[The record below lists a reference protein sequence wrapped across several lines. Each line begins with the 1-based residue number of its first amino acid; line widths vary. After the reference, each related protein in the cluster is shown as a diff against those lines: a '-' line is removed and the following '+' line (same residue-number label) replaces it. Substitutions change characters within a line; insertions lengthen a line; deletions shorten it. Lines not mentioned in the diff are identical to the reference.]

1 MKTKRSGSRFR
12 LAAGVGAVL
21 VITLGALLVPSGDL
35 GADDRDLL
43 RTSSGAPYVFVL
55 FDATGS
61 MVRIPANNSI
71 VANDADD
78 DPGSKMYQAKQ
89 ALYSV
94 IDETNGVNFGF
105 ATFPNQDGLGAIRKR
120 CNGDCICRDDD
131 YNCSITSN
139 GDDAGSLNFS
149 SSVHCPNS
157 YPYPAGWEGN
167 NDANDDE
174 YRNDTY
180 HWPTYTNA
188 RGLKVGDQI
197 PLDWGDDNVDLIKE
211 RLAPNLALGE
221 TTPDFGIARYFNNSQ
236 SGSGYSAHLRLKSGV
251 PGVFMSHGLTPLAGP
266 LEEFGDWYD
275 DWKSL
280 AEVNDT
286 QFSCRKVFVLLM
298 TDGVETC
305 ASQSAGPNAAAQLL
319 SSRGIQTYVVGF
331 ATNNPAL
338 NQIAAAGGTQQA
350 FFPTT
355 QEELIDDFSEI
366 LIQVQ
371 NKARTFTSA
380 TVPSVVGRAGRQIFH
395 TSFNPS
401 QNAGL
406 WPGRID
412 AFQRPVPLTDVNGA
426 FLPDY
431 RIACSGPDDTACQ
444 LWDAGTEMLDQ
455 APTQSDVSSGD
466 LQLGD
471 SPTERRVFYGDQDG
485 ERALFEPKSDTD
497 DKLWLY
503 GDPGFG
509 FGSSIS
515 SSEAAQS
522 ATIIGQTLVQKSTII
537 QNPFTGADQ
546 NKTYVLGDIFHSD
559 PVVVDVPKNFRYFAE
574 GVVAREEFCG
584 PRFDGVEDT
593 HVPYP
598 CFVKHQ
604 RGRRRVLL
612 LGSNDGQ
619 VHAIDAGQAY
629 LDSND
634 EIQYGV
640 GTGHELFS
648 FIPRAALPTVREL
661 AEGSDHR
668 YSVDGSVT
676 VDDAVIG
683 EEWRTVVV
691 GGMREGGR
699 AYYALDITQP
709 DTIGSDDLP
718 STTSY
723 VPSCLDGGSGCAIDA
738 NLGSLGPFLEAEYP
752 SILWEFEENFDSSFA
767 TDGVDEDGNGKAD
780 LGYTWSK
787 PNTGRILVCDTNCDP
802 LDPDNDIETRYVA
815 VFGGGMDPDFK
826 RDPIDEGANP
836 GSTSDDT
843 WNAWSGNWL
852 YMVDIGTGEILY
864 KRKLDDVS
872 GLTIGSE
879 YPASTPSEPSAVDIN
894 QDSYL
899 DTIYIG
905 TTAGFLFKVDISA
918 PQPIVNTTVPDYSR
932 NVTGAPRA
940 PGDSPLMMSVNRI
953 TDPDWDPFQIFD
965 TGGRPIYYPPSVIFV
980 ASLGQY
986 ALGFGTGDREDL
998 WSETTQEGRYYLFLD
1013 TGFTATSTSL
1023 PLTESVLEPIS
1034 PDLSE
1039 SPYTTQDL
1047 LLAPDSENGKAPG
1060 WVMTFESEERVLD
1073 RSFAL
1078 SGVLFLTTFTP
1089 NLGIAS
1095 PGQCSTT
1102 GTSRVFTLFVNNA
1115 NPVGEERYI
1124 QVPDLVT
1131 RPWVEP
1137 GETYDTLPAGNPPP
1151 PPAAGIC
1158 DAEELQAIT
1167 QTLKDT
1173 IFPAACDFA
1182 NYTLNIMTIRSET
1195 GVECVAPVPL
1205 CIIRRNWKEF

>member
-1 MKTKRSGSRFR
+1 MKTKRSGSRIR
-12 LAAGVGAVL
+12 LVAAIGVAIAL
-21 VITLGALLVPSGDL
+21 AIGALLVPSGEL
-35 GADDRDLL
+35 SADDRDLL
-43 RTSSGAPYVFVL
+43 RTSSGEPYVFVL

-61 MVRIPANNSI
+61 MVRIPANNTI
-71 VANDADD
+71 LANNVDD
-78 DPGSKMYQAKQ
+78 DPGSKLYQAKQ

-94 IDETNGVNFGF
+94 IDQTNGVNFGF
-105 ATFPNQDGLGAIRKR
+105 ATFPNQTGLAAVLKR
-120 CNGDCICRDDD
+120 CGGDCICR
-131 YNCSITSN
+131 NTPNNSCSGTTSA
-139 GDDAGSLNFS
+139 GSAGSLQFNS
-149 SSVHCPNS
+149 SDHCGS
-157 YPYPAGWEGN
+157 WEP
-167 NDANDDE
+167 NDDTNADKAGG
-174 YRNDTY
+174 YTY
-180 HWPTYTNA
+180 HASTFTNA
-188 RGLKVGDQI
+188 RGLQVGDVI
-197 PLDWGDDNVDLIKE
+197 PLDWGDDNVERLKE

-221 TTPDFGIARYFNNSQ
+221 TTPDFGIARYFRDSQ
-236 SGSGYSAHLRLKSGV
+236 LSGENHLRLQPGV
-251 PGVFMSHGLTPLAGP
+251 PAVFMAHGLTNLGTAMRSFR
-266 LEEFGDWYD
+266 EWYD
-275 DWKSL
+275 DWKPL
-280 AEVNDT
+280 AQANDP

-298 TDGVETC
+298 TDGFETC
-305 ASQSAGPNAAAQLL
+305 NNANAETEAQQLL
-319 SSRGIQTYVVGF
+319 ANRGIQTYVVGF
-331 ATNNPAL
+331 ATNSSTL
-338 NQIAAAGGTQQA
+338 NDIAEAGGTQQA
-350 FFPTT
+350 FFPST
-355 QEELIDDFSEI
+355 QEELIEDFSEI

-401 QNAGL
+401 QQKGL

-431 RIACSGPDDTACQ
+431 RIACSGANDTACQ
-444 LWDAGTEMLDQ
+444 IWDAGTEMLNQ
-455 APTQSDVSSGD
+455 SPTQSNLTAGD
-466 LQLGD
+466 LKLGN
-471 SPTERRVFYGDQDG
+471 SPNQRRVYYRDQDG
-485 ERALFEPKSDTD
+485 ERAFFAPKSDTD
-497 DKLWLY
+497 DRLWLY
-503 GDPGFG
+503 GNPGFG
-509 FGSSIS
+509 FGTFIS
-515 SSEAAQS
+515 TSEANQS
-522 ATIIGQTLVQKSTII
+522 SDIIKKTLVQKTTII
-537 QNPFTGADQ
+537 QNPFTGSDQ

-584 PRFDGVEDT
+584 PRFDGVEDS

-598 CFVKHQ
+598 CFVQHQ
-604 RGRRRVLL
+604 QGRRRVLL

-619 VHAIDAGQAY
+619 LHAIDAGQSY
-629 LDSND
+629 FDSND

-640 GTGHELFS
+640 GTGRELFS
-648 FIPRAALPTVREL
+648 FIPRAVLPTVREL
-661 AEGSDHR
+661 AEDDDHR

-691 GGMREGGR
+691 GGLREGGR

-718 STTSY
+718 SSTSY
-723 VPSCLDGGSGCAIDA
+723 VPSCVDGGNGCAIEAD
-738 NLGSLGPFLEAEYP
+738 LGDLGPFEEAEYP
-752 SILWEFEENFDSSFA
+752 RILWEFEENFDTSFA

-780 LGYTWSK
+780 LGDTWSK

-826 RDPIDEGANP
+826 RDPIDEGLLP
-836 GSTSDDT
+836 LSLDDT
-843 WNAWSGNWL
+843 WNPWSGNWL

-864 KRKLDDVS
+864 KRKLDQVS

-905 TTAGFLFKVDISA
+905 TTAGFLYKVDISS
-918 PQPIVNTTVPDYSR
+918 PQPIVSTTVPDYSR
-932 NVTGAPRA
+932 NAAGAPRST
-940 PGDSPLMMSVNRI
+940 GQSPLMMSVNRI
-953 TDPDWDPFQIFD
+953 TDSDWAPFQIFD

-1013 TGFTATSTSL
+1013 TGFTPTSAGI
-1023 PLTESVLEPIS
+1023 PLTESVLQAIS

-1039 SPYTTQDL
+1039 SPNTAEDF
-1047 LLAPDSENGKAPG
+1047 LLAPDADHGKVPG

-1115 NPVGEERYI
+1115 NAVGEERYI
-1124 QVPDLVT
+1124 GVPDLVT

-1151 PPAAGIC
+1151 PPAEGIC
-1158 DAEELQAIT
+1158 DSAELQAIT
-1167 QTLKDT
+1167 QTLKNT
-1173 IFPAACDFA
+1173 VFPPACDFA

>member
-1 MKTKRSGSRFR
+1 MKTNRSGSRFR
-12 LAAGVGAVL
+12 LAASVGAVL
-21 VITLGALLVPSGDL
+21 AITLGALLVPAGDL

-71 VANDADD
+71 VANNADD
-78 DPGSKMYQAKQ
+78 DPGSKMYQAKS

-94 IDETNGVNFGF
+94 IELTNGVNFGF
-105 ATFPNQDGLGAIRKR
+105 ATFPNQTRLGAIRKR
-120 CNGDCICRDDD
+120 CGGACICRDDD
-131 YNCSITSN
+131 SNCGITSN
-139 GDDAGSLNFS
+139 GDQAGSLNFNFGD
-149 SSVHCPNS
+149 HCTNWETNS
-157 YPYPAGWEGN
+157 DTNSDKYGGY
-167 NDANDDE
+167 
-174 YRNDTY
+174 TY
-180 HWPTYTNA
+180 HWSNSTSGT
-188 RGLKVGDQI
+188 GLQIGDII
-197 PLDWGDDNVDLIKE
+197 PLDWGDDNVERIKE
-211 RLAPNLALGE
+211 RLAPNLVLGE
-221 TTPDFGIARYFNNSQ
+221 TTPDFGIARYFRDSY
-236 SGSGYSAHLRLKSGV
+236 SGGESFLRLKSGV
-251 PGVFMSHGLTPLAGP
+251 QGVFMSHGLTNLGTAV
-266 LEEFGDWYD
+266 ESFREWYD
-275 DWKSL
+275 AWKPI
-280 AEVNDT
+280 AQANDP
-286 QFSCRKVFVLLM
+286 QFSCRKVFLLLM
-298 TDGVETC
+298 TDGFETC
-305 ASQSAGPNAAAQLL
+305 NNADAETEARQLL
-319 SSRGIQTYVVGF
+319 MNRGIQTYVVGF
-331 ATNNPAL
+331 ATNNPEL
-338 NQIAAAGGTQQA
+338 NQIASAGGTQQA

-355 QEELIDDFSEI
+355 QEELVDDFSEI

-401 QNAGL
+401 QQKGL

-412 AFQRPVPLTDVNGA
+412 AFQRPVPLADINGA

-431 RIACSGPDDTACQ
+431 RIACSGADDTACQ
-444 LWDAGTEMLDQ
+444 IWDAGTVMLNQ
-455 APTQSDVSSGD
+455 SPTQNDINSGM
-466 LQLGD
+466 LKLGNL
-471 SPTERRVFYGDQDG
+471 PNQRRVYYRDQDD

-503 GDPGFG
+503 GNPGFG
-509 FGSSIS
+509 FGTFIS
-515 SSEAAQS
+515 TSEAAQS
-522 ATIIGQTLVQKSTII
+522 AGIIQKTLVQKSTII
-537 QNPFTGADQ
+537 QNPFTGSDQ

-598 CFVKHQ
+598 CFVQHQ
-604 RGRRRVLL
+604 QGRRRVLM

-619 VHAIDAGQAY
+619 LHAIDAGQSY
-629 LDSND
+629 LDSNH

-640 GTGHELFS
+640 GTGRELFS
-648 FIPRAALPTVREL
+648 YIPRAVLPTIREL
-661 AEGSDHR
+661 AEDDDHR

-691 GGMREGGR
+691 GGLREGGR

-709 DTIGSDDLP
+709 DTLDSDGLP
-718 STTSY
+718 TSTNY
-723 VPSCLDGGSGCAIDA
+723 VPSCVDGGTGCAIEADL
-738 NLGSLGPFLEAEYP
+738 NELGPFQEAEYP
-752 SILWEFEENFDSSFA
+752 SILWEFEENFDTTFA

-780 LGYTWSK
+780 LGDTWSK

-836 GSTSDDT
+836 GSSSDDT
-843 WNAWSGNWL
+843 WNPWGGNWL

-872 GLTIGSE
+872 GVTIGSE

-905 TTAGFLFKVDISA
+905 TTAGFLYKVNISS
-918 PQPIVNTTVPDYSR
+918 PQPILNTTVPDYSR

-940 PGDSPLMMSVNRI
+940 SGESPLMMSVDRI
-953 TDPDWDPFQIFD
+953 TDADWEPFQIFD

-1013 TGFTATSTSL
+1013 TGFTPSSTSI
-1023 PLTESVLEPIS
+1023 PLTESVLEAIS
-1034 PDLSE
+1034 PELSE
-1039 SPYTTQDL
+1039 SPNTAEDF
-1047 LLAPDSENGKAPG
+1047 LLAPDADNGKVPG
-1060 WVMTFESEERVLD
+1060 WVMTFEPEERVLD

-1089 NLGIAS
+1089 NLGIAA

-1115 NPVGEERYI
+1115 NAVGEDRYI
-1124 QVPDLVT
+1124 GVPDLVT

-1151 PPAAGIC
+1151 PPAEGIC
-1158 DAEELQAIT
+1158 DAEDLQAIT

-1173 IFPAACDFA
+1173 IFPPACDFA